1 MELNSRIYQKNLQLI
16 YSRNI
21 QTDVEKMNDFDSELR
36 EQSIISQID
45 IIANQSSVLVV
56 SKNHE
61 LFTKKLTEKE
71 CIIDIAKTKS
81 DSNNELVFEFEK
93 IENKKFQVILLDE
106 TIDHV
111 SNPIEFIWVFAVYI
125 I

>member
-21 QTDVEKMNDFDSELR
+21 QTDIEKMNDFDSELR

-45 IIANQSSVLVV
+45 IISNQSNVLIV

-61 LFTKKLTEKE
+61 LFTKKLT
-71 CIIDIAKTKS
+71 D
-81 DSNNELVFEFEK
+81 
-93 IENKKFQVILLDE
+93 
-106 TIDHV
+106 
-111 SNPIEFIWVFAVYI
+111 
-125 I
+125 